1 MQDSHYMAE
10 ILLWGTNRENLH
22 ADCRSVR
29 HFDFDGLDFGSRRME
44 IRGRYIWDRRAMR
57 QVPFLALVVLQT
69 LGRLQR
75 YAHPGRKI
83 ELGPDQQPFEGRPRR
98 NP

>member
-1 MQDSHYMAE
+1 MWLRYSSGETD
-10 ILLWGTNRENLH
+10 RENLH
-22 ADCRSVR
+22 ADSSPIR
-29 HFDFDGLDFGSRRME
+29 HFDFDDVGFGSRRE
-44 IRGRYIWDRRAMR
+44 KIRGRYIWIWDRRAMR

-75 YAHPGRKI
+75 YAHSVRKI
-83 ELGPDQQPFEGRPRR
+83 ELGSDQQPFEGRPRR